1 MDPGSFCFPP
11 RAINTFNITKTY
23 NNAMPECKD
32 YNNKPHLVKMVSC
45 KTHSVILK
53 EEIGKGNHM
62 TALRFQTGGTS
73 LMRLQIRGVG
83 EGGGTSD

>member
-1 MDPGSFCFPP
+1 
-11 RAINTFNITKTY
+11 
-23 NNAMPECKD
+23 MPECKD

-62 TALRFQTGGTS
+62 TALRFYMVGKD
-73 LMRLQIRGVG
+73 IRRTLPPFG
-83 EGGGTSD
+83 EYCVEL